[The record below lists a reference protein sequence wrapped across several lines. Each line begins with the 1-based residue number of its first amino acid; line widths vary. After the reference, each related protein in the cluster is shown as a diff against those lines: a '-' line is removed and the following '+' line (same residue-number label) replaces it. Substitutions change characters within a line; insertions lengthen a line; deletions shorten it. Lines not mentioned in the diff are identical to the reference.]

1 MSGKAYVP
9 SPISARSPF
18 LRSQFS
24 RMRICAFV
32 LAACLMGVALADG
45 SLVGP
50 RRHLSAVLAP
60 ETAPKGAAAP
70 GLVPGPEVEMELASV
85 PAPQPVLAPA
95 PFAVLPPSISSPANP
110 PPPSPNWVHVTSTW
124 VASRRVELLAGPIGN
139 DVEGFVP

>member
-1 MSGKAYVP
+1 
-9 SPISARSPF
+9 
-18 LRSQFS
+18 
-24 RMRICAFV
+24 
-32 LAACLMGVALADG
+32 MGVALADG

-110 PPPSPNWVHVTSTW
+110 PPLLRTGCM
-124 VASRRVELLAGPIGN
+124 SRVRGSHRGGLSSS
-139 DVEGFVP
+139 